1 MNNTLAMVDPFEIRK
16 NTQATLITAA
26 FAAGM
31 ILLMFLLK
39 WQLPLIP
46 IPDKDEGIL
55 VELNIPDEPPAKVL
69 GGGGGGGNP
78 VQAIGEKGTA
88 STPPAPGIKE
98 DVKDIEENE
107 KEKTTP
113 AILKPNNPKP
123 TAKKIDENNSVV
135 KTPPKVVV
143 ENPAPAKPKAVL
155 GKTVGGTS
163 NGGGT
168 AENYDRSG
176 GAGKG
181 TGVGNGN
188 GNGGGTGT
196 GNGGGHGPGSGTG
209 NGPRRVSG
217 NRIVINPKS
226 MNAGEN
232 LKGKVLAEIRVSS
245 DGVGTFIRAT
255 RGSTY
260 TSGPAIDILQ
270 EWLRR
275 NRFNKTEEES
285 VVVYEFN
292 FLLGG

>member
-1 MNNTLAMVDPFEIRK
+1 MNNTLSMIDHFEARK
-16 NTQATLITAA
+16 NMQATLITAA

-39 WQLPLIP
+39 WQLPIIP
-46 IPDKDEGIL
+46 MPDKDEGIL
-55 VELNIPDEPPAKVL
+55 VELNIPDEPPAKIL

-78 VQAIGEKGTA
+78 VQASGPKGTA
-88 STPPAPGIKE
+88 SSPPPPGIKE
-98 DVKDIEENE
+98 DVKDIDEDET
-107 KEKTTP
+107 EKTTP
-113 AILKPNNPKP
+113 AILKPVIPKP
-123 TAKKIDENNSVV
+123 TATKIDENHSVV
-135 KTPPKVVV
+135 KTVPKVI

-155 GKTVGGTS
+155 GKTVGGTAT
-163 NGGGT
+163 GGGA

-176 GAGKG
+176 GSGKG
-181 TGVGNGN
+181 TGVGTGD
-188 GNGGGTGT
+188 GNGGGSGG
-196 GNGGGHGPGSGTG
+196 GNGGGHGTGSGTG
-209 NGPRRVSG
+209 NGPRKVSG
-217 NRIVINPKS
+217 NRVVINPKS

-232 LKGKVLAEIRVSS
+232 LKGKVLAEIKVSP
-245 DGVGTFIRAT
+245 DGIGTFIRAI

-275 NRFNKTEEES
+275 NRFNKTTDES

>member
-1 MNNTLAMVDPFEIRK
+1 MTDPFEAKK
-16 NTQATLITAA
+16 NAKASFITAG

-39 WQLPLIP
+39 WQIPLIP
-46 IPDKDEGIL
+46 LPDKDEGIL
-55 VELNIPDEPPAKVL
+55 VELNLPDEPPAKIL

-78 VQAIGEKGTA
+78 VQAIGPKGTA
-88 STPPAPGIKE
+88 HTLPTPGIKE
-98 DVKDIEENE
+98 DVKDIEEDE

-113 AILKPNNPKP
+113 AILKPDKPKP
-123 TAKKIDENNSVV
+123 TATKIDENHSVV
-135 KTPPKVVV
+135 KTTPKPI
-143 ENPAPAKPKAVL
+143 ENPAPLKPKAVA
-155 GKTVGGTS
+155 GKTLAGS
-163 NGGGT
+163 DKGGG
-168 AENYDRSG
+168 AADNYDRTG
-176 GAGKG
+176 GSGKG
-181 TGVGNGN
+181 TGVGTGD
-188 GNGGGTGT
+188 GHDGGTGKGDGG
-196 GNGGGHGPGSGTG
+196 GNGSGSGTG
-209 NGPRRVSG
+209 NGPKKISG

-232 LKGKVLAEIRVSS
+232 LKGKVLAEIKVSA

-275 NRFNKTEEES
+275 NRFNKTGDES